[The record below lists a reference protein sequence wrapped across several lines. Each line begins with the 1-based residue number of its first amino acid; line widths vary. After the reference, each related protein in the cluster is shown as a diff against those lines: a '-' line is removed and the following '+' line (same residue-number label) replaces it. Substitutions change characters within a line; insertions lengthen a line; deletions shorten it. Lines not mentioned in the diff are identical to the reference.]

1 MINCVQLFQFLSTP
15 SARRATKEIY
25 AQGSAADISIHALRE
40 EGDSR
45 TSRSTSQKR
54 NFYPRPPRG
63 GRRSLV
69 SASNVTFRFL
79 STPSARRATKSP
91 LAGFPHQRDFYPR
104 PPRGGRRIMDC
115 AGITKRGFLS
125 TPSTRRAT
133 IVQAK
138 LDFYPRPPRGGRPPI
153 FILEET
159 AMSKFLSTPSARRAT
174 RALFARFTKIQ
185 RFLSTPSARRATG
198 SGCEQSQKQCYFY
211 PRPPR
216 GGRQPFVT
224 LPCCSFGISIH
235 ALREEGD
242 RLVLFYYRPDWK
254 FLSTPSARRA
264 TKIRA
269 WKAGDD
275 EFLSTPSAR
284 RAT

>member
-1 MINCVQLFQFLSTP
+1 
-15 SARRATKEIY
+15 
-25 AQGSAADISIHALRE
+25 
-40 EGDSR
+40 
-45 TSRSTSQKR
+45 
-54 NFYPRPPRG
+54 
-63 GRRSLV
+63 
-69 SASNVTFRFL
+69 
-79 STPSARRATKSP
+79 
-91 LAGFPHQRDFYPR
+91 
-104 PPRGGRRIMDC
+104 
-115 AGITKRGFLS
+115 
-125 TPSTRRAT
+125 
-133 IVQAK
+133 
-138 LDFYPRPPRGGRPPI
+138 
-153 FILEET
+153 
-159 AMSKFLSTPSARRAT
+159 MSKFLSTPSARRAT

-284 RAT
+284 RATSPHCVVEAAGYYFYPRPPRGGRPAAWCSPPMWGLFLSTPSARRATHQRISDGAGAAISIHALREEGDGH

>member
-1 MINCVQLFQFLSTP
+1 MPRLIPADFYPRPPRGGRPAEEGGRYYNSIFLSTPSARRATCCENKQLIGDLFLSTP

-125 TPSTRRAT
+125 TPSARRAT
-133 IVQAK
+133 IVQA
-138 LDFYPRPPRGGRPPI
+138 
-153 FILEET
+153 T
-159 AMSKFLSTPSARRAT
+159 
-174 RALFARFTKIQ
+174 
-185 RFLSTPSARRATG
+185 
-198 SGCEQSQKQCYFY
+198 
-211 PRPPR
+211 
-216 GGRQPFVT
+216 
-224 LPCCSFGISIH
+224 SI
-235 ALREEGD
+235 G
-242 RLVLFYYRPDWK
+242 
-254 FLSTPSARRA
+254 
-264 TKIRA
+264 
-269 WKAGDD
+269 
-275 EFLSTPSAR
+275 
-284 RAT
+284 

>member
-1 MINCVQLFQFLSTP
+1 
-15 SARRATKEIY
+15 
-25 AQGSAADISIHALRE
+25 
-40 EGDSR
+40 
-45 TSRSTSQKR
+45 
-54 NFYPRPPRG
+54 
-63 GRRSLV
+63 
-69 SASNVTFRFL
+69 
-79 STPSARRATKSP
+79 
-91 LAGFPHQRDFYPR
+91 
-104 PPRGGRRIMDC
+104 
-115 AGITKRGFLS
+115 
-125 TPSTRRAT
+125 
-133 IVQAK
+133 
-138 LDFYPRPPRGGRPPI
+138 
-153 FILEET
+153 
-159 AMSKFLSTPSARRAT
+159 MSKFLSTPSARRAT

-284 RAT
+284 RATDYRLVRLAKFDISIHALREEGDQTDTKLAMTLANFYPRPPRGGRFCAPCKIRFETLFLSTPSARRATSPHCVVEAAGYYFYPRPPRGGRPAAWCSPPMWGLFLSTPSARRATHQRISDGAGAAISIHALREEGDGH

>member
-1 MINCVQLFQFLSTP
+1 
-15 SARRATKEIY
+15 
-25 AQGSAADISIHALRE
+25 
-40 EGDSR
+40 
-45 TSRSTSQKR
+45 
-54 NFYPRPPRG
+54 
-63 GRRSLV
+63 
-69 SASNVTFRFL
+69 
-79 STPSARRATKSP
+79 
-91 LAGFPHQRDFYPR
+91 
-104 PPRGGRRIMDC
+104 
-115 AGITKRGFLS
+115 
-125 TPSTRRAT
+125 
-133 IVQAK
+133 
-138 LDFYPRPPRGGRPPI
+138 
-153 FILEET
+153 
-159 AMSKFLSTPSARRAT
+159 MSKFLSTPSARRAT

-264 TKIRA
+264 TVGGY
-269 WKAGDD
+269 AGSSPPR
-275 EFLSTPSAR
+275 FLSTPSAR
-284 RAT
+284 RATIYFPRFHYTTFNFYPRPPRGGRRCCPESRCGWKQISIHALREEGDEK